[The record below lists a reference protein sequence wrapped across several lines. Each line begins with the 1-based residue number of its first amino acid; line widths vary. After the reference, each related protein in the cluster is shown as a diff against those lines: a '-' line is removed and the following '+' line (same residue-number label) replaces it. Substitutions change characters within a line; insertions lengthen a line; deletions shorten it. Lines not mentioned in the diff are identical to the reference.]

1 MPTGM
6 CNTLTQNPS
15 QEEVNLTEVFL
26 LDASTADNPS
36 EKHKGEW
43 KDVSD
48 QATKP
53 VQRSVMSTL
62 HKSGQPTGRLPDVL
76 NINKVTFSPGLIP
89 GCNVD

>member
-36 EKHKGEW
+36 EKRKGEW

-48 QATKP
+48 KATKP
-53 VQRSVMSTL
+53 GQRSVMSTL
-62 HKSGQPTGRLPDVL
+62 RKLLPEAYSWPPV
-76 NINKVTFSPGLIP
+76 
-89 GCNVD
+89 